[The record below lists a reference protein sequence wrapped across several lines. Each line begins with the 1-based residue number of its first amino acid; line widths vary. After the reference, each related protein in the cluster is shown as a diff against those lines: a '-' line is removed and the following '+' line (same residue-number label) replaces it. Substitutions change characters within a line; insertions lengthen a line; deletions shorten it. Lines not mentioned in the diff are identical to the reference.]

1 MALHDAPP
9 AADLAAAVED
19 FLRTDVMPAVDG
31 PLKFQALVAANVMA
45 IIGRELTLGAAQE
58 LSHAARLAGLG
69 VADDAGLAAAIRS
82 GAMDERFGE
91 IIDALRQSVA
101 DKVAVANPKWAR

>member
-1 MALHDAPP
+1 MPSARS

-45 IIGRELTLGAAQE
+45 IIGRELTLGAQQE

-69 VADDAGLAAAIRS
+69 VADDAELAAAIRR